1 MLFSRSGKGKVIII
15 IVLAA
20 VAVLAG
26 IGIVVLKNNAK
37 KHGKPEKLPTSEMVL
52 GEFIVNLADKNEVRY
67 VKANIVLEVE
77 GELPAAEGEGKG
89 EGGDPRI
96 RDAVIQTM
104 SGKHFAELV
113 DPKGKEELKSDIIE
127 AVNKRFAEKAENSDN
142 GKEKQPKA
150 VEVYFSEFA
159 MQ

>member
-1 MLFSRSGKGKVIII
+1 MLFGKSGKGKMVIII
-15 IVLAA
+15 ALAA

-26 IGIVVLKNNAK
+26 VGVVVLKNSGK
-37 KHGKPEKLPTSEMVL
+37 KHGKPEKLPTVEMAL

-77 GELPAAEGEGKG
+77 GELPAASGEGKG

-96 RDAVIQTM
+96 RDAVIQIM
-104 SGKHFAELV
+104 SSKHFSELA
-113 DPKGKEELKSDIIE
+113 DPKGKEKLKKEIII
-127 AVNKRFAEKAENSDN
+127 AVNERFAENAERSDK
-142 GKEKQPKA
+142 GKETPVKA
-150 VEVYFSEFA
+150 VEVFFSEFA

>member
-1 MLFSRSGKGKVIII
+1 MLLGKSGKGKMVIII
-15 IVLAA
+15 ALAA

-26 IGIVVLKNNAK
+26 IGVVVLKSNGK
-37 KHGKPEKLPTSEMVL
+37 KHAKPEKPPTAEMAL

-104 SGKHFAELV
+104 SGKHFNELV
-113 DPKGKEELKSDIIE
+113 DPKGKEELKKEIME
-127 AVNKRFAEKAENSDN
+127 AVNERFKEKAESSEK
-142 GKEKQPKA
+142 GKDKQIKA
-150 VEVYFSEFA
+150 IEVFFSEFA